1 MGKQLIYVVVLLYVV
16 ALKGQS
22 KEVEDS
28 LALNHS
34 TEATRLDS
42 YIKYDDTRE
51 TNWDNNYKL
60 VGIKSSFDA
69 NVQKAYL
76 FKSVSETPRPL
87 IVSLHTW
94 SGDYTQKDEIAD
106 LCRLKN
112 INYIHPNFR
121 GQNTKPEGCM
131 SKLAISDIDDAI
143 AYALNH
149 LNVDTSKIYVV
160 GVSGG
165 GYATLSTFMKS
176 KHKISKFSAW
186 ASITDLVA
194 WYEESKIRKNKYA
207 QNILDCTD
215 SGIKLNIDA
224 AIERSPYYWETP
236 IEKLNN
242 AELHIYAGVFDGIQ
256 GSVPITQ
263 SINFYNKLLSDLSV
277 TDKTVYV
284 SDEEKLKLLECRQ
297 ALGNYGSL
305 YDRQIILV
313 KEYGNLSL
321 TIFEGNH
328 EILPEY
334 AVQALIN

>member
-1 MGKQLIYVVVLLYVV
+1 MIFSYLLLSTYNRD
-16 ALKGQS
+16 S
-22 KEVEDS
+22 KRQQRHTTSV
-28 LALNHS
+28 
-34 TEATRLDS
+34 ATR
-42 YIKYDDTRE
+42 
-51 TNWDNNYKL
+51 
-60 VGIKSSFDA
+60 G
-69 NVQKAYL
+69 
-76 FKSVSETPRPL
+76 
-87 IVSLHTW
+87 
-94 SGDYTQKDEIAD
+94 
-106 LCRLKN
+106 
-112 INYIHPNFR
+112 
-121 GQNTKPEGCM
+121 
-131 SKLAISDIDDAI
+131 
-143 AYALNH
+143 
-149 LNVDTSKIYVV
+149 
-160 GVSGG
+160 
-165 GYATLSTFMKS
+165 
-176 KHKISKFSAW
+176 
-186 ASITDLVA
+186 
-194 WYEESKIRKNKYA
+194 KNKYA

>member
-112 INYIHPNFR
+112 IKLEAFSENW
-121 GQNTKPEGCM
+121 KP
-131 SKLAISDIDDAI
+131 
-143 AYALNH
+143 YALIG
-149 LNVDTSKIYVV
+149 LC
-160 GVSGG
+160 
-165 GYATLSTFMKS
+165 
-176 KHKISKFSAW
+176 
-186 ASITDLVA
+186 
-194 WYEESKIRKNKYA
+194 
-207 QNILDCTD
+207 NI
-215 SGIKLNIDA
+215 
-224 AIERSPYYWETP
+224 AIPFVL
-236 IEKLNN
+236 IEFAN
-242 AELHIYAGVFDGIQ
+242 
-256 GSVPITQ
+256 
-263 SINFYNKLLSDLSV
+263 SINFSS
-277 TDKTVYV
+277 
-284 SDEEKLKLLECRQ
+284 
-297 ALGNYGSL
+297 
-305 YDRQIILV
+305 
-313 KEYGNLSL
+313 
-321 TIFEGNH
+321 
-328 EILPEY
+328 
-334 AVQALIN
+334 